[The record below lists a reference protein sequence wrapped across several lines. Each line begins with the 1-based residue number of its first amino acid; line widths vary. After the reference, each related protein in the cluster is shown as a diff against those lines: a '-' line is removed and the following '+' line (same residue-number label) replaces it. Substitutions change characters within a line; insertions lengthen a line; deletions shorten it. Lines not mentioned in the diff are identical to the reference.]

1 MAITFLRI
9 DDRVIHGQITTRW
22 IRECPCDGIVA
33 VNDSIA
39 EDPILKKIYINACD
53 KKVFIWTIAEWL
65 EKRERVIESKKNYF
79 LITKTAMDM
88 KRILVDESFD
98 PKRREICFGPSTLRP
113 DTKPLAGTK
122 FWLSQ
127 EEIDSL
133 EELHKK
139 GYRILFA
146 MVRESAVGY
155 WSDYRERF
163 GCSNQ

>member
-98 PKRREICFGPSTLRP
+98 PKRGKFVLVHLRC
-113 DTKPLAGTK
+113 GRI
-122 FWLSQ
+122 Q
-127 EEIDSL
+127 SL
-133 EELHKK
+133 
-139 GYRILFA
+139 
-146 MVRESAVGY
+146 
-155 WSDYRERF
+155 WPERNF
-163 GCSNQ
+163 GCPRKKLTAWKSCTKRGTVFCLPWCGKVQ